1 MYKEKRKK
9 QFDNVYMNIASNVAS
24 LSHCTRAKVGAVLI
38 DAEDNIISYGFNGT
52 PKGFDNTGENL
63 IDGKLVTKQEVLHAE
78 SNAITKVAKSTNSST
93 DSILYVTLSPC
104 FECAKLIIQAGIKEV
119 VYKEKYRITESI
131 DFLINAGVKVRQIE
145 IKKAIF
151 HK

>member
-131 DFLINAGVKVRQIE
+131 DFLINAGVKVRQLI
-145 IKKAIF
+145 
-151 HK
+151 